1 MYSVSYTHL
10 DVYKRQV
17 IGLPS
22 NLFTNTGIPV
32 CILVF
37 KKNRVNK
44 DILFIDAQKDFVKD
58 KSKNIMT
65 SEHVLKVIDT
75 YNNRSDIEK
84 YSRKVSISEIE
95 ENDYNLNIPRYIDS
109 FEPEEI
115 PDAVRLAKELNEI
128 NRESRT
134 LGLEIAEMLKQL
146 VCTDPD
152 AKKEH
157 CLLYTSD
164 STQAEDIWLNELL
177 IDMFDDKSIVKVNAI
192 VKSKEKTALMMR
204 HVNNM
209 LDIYAEKCSAKRFKY
224 CECMR
229 RYYID
234 GETLEEIAES
244 FPEKPDVRT
253 IHRYIARGIEEL
265 SVLLWGVIGLNTK
278 LS

>member
-1 MYSVSYTHL
+1 MLDASYEVGINTIRTKLQIKKGEMYLNEY
-10 DVYKRQV
+10 
-17 IGLPS
+17 
-22 NLFTNTGIPV
+22 
-32 CILVF
+32 
-37 KKNRVNK
+37 
-44 DILFIDAQKDFVKD
+44 
-58 KSKNIMT
+58 
-65 SEHVLKVIDT
+65 E
-75 YNNRSDIEK
+75 IEK
-84 YSRKVSISEIE
+84 IT
-95 ENDYNLNIPRYIDS
+95 
-109 FEPEEI
+109 
-115 PDAVRLAKELNEI
+115 RLATEVATKTYYEL
-128 NRESRT
+128 
-134 LGLEIAEMLKQL
+134 
-146 VCTDPD
+146 
-152 AKKEH
+152 AKKENAQLGRKLRH
-157 CLLYTSD
+157 NTIKLLKHYSQLQSYVDNAITD

-177 IDMFDDKSIVKVNAI
+177 ADMFDDNSIVRVNAI

-209 LDIYAEKCSAKRFKY
+209 LDIYAEKCSTKQFKY

>member
-1 MYSVSYTHL
+1 LLDTSYEVGINTIRTKLQIKKGEMYLNEY
-10 DVYKRQV
+10 
-17 IGLPS
+17 
-22 NLFTNTGIPV
+22 
-32 CILVF
+32 
-37 KKNRVNK
+37 
-44 DILFIDAQKDFVKD
+44 
-58 KSKNIMT
+58 
-65 SEHVLKVIDT
+65 E
-75 YNNRSDIEK
+75 IEK
-84 YSRKVSISEIE
+84 IT
-95 ENDYNLNIPRYIDS
+95 
-109 FEPEEI
+109 
-115 PDAVRLAKELNEI
+115 RLATEVATKTYYEL
-128 NRESRT
+128 
-134 LGLEIAEMLKQL
+134 
-146 VCTDPD
+146 
-152 AKKEH
+152 AKKENAQLGRKLRH
-157 CLLYTSD
+157 NTIKLLKHYSQLQSYVDNAITD

-209 LDIYAEKCSAKRFKY
+209 LDIYAEKCNTKQFKY

>member
-1 MYSVSYTHL
+1 MLDASYEVGINTIRTKLQIKKGEMYLNEY
-10 DVYKRQV
+10 
-17 IGLPS
+17 
-22 NLFTNTGIPV
+22 
-32 CILVF
+32 
-37 KKNRVNK
+37 
-44 DILFIDAQKDFVKD
+44 
-58 KSKNIMT
+58 
-65 SEHVLKVIDT
+65 E
-75 YNNRSDIEK
+75 IEK
-84 YSRKVSISEIE
+84 IT
-95 ENDYNLNIPRYIDS
+95 
-109 FEPEEI
+109 
-115 PDAVRLAKELNEI
+115 RLATEVSTKTYYELAKQENAQ
-128 NRESRT
+128 
-134 LGLEIAEMLKQL
+134 LGRKLRHNTIKLLKHYSQL
-146 VCTDPD
+146 QSYVDNAIT
-152 AKKEH
+152 
-157 CLLYTSD
+157 D

-209 LDIYAEKCSAKRFKY
+209 LDIYAEKCSTKQFKY

>member
-1 MYSVSYTHL
+1 
-10 DVYKRQV
+10 
-17 IGLPS
+17 
-22 NLFTNTGIPV
+22 
-32 CILVF
+32 
-37 KKNRVNK
+37 
-44 DILFIDAQKDFVKD
+44 
-58 KSKNIMT
+58 
-65 SEHVLKVIDT
+65 
-75 YNNRSDIEK
+75 
-84 YSRKVSISEIE
+84 
-95 ENDYNLNIPRYIDS
+95 
-109 FEPEEI
+109 
-115 PDAVRLAKELNEI
+115 
-128 NRESRT
+128 
-134 LGLEIAEMLKQL
+134 
-146 VCTDPD
+146 
-152 AKKEH
+152 
-157 CLLYTSD
+157 
-164 STQAEDIWLNELL
+164 
-177 IDMFDDKSIVKVNAI
+177 MFDDKSIVKVNAI